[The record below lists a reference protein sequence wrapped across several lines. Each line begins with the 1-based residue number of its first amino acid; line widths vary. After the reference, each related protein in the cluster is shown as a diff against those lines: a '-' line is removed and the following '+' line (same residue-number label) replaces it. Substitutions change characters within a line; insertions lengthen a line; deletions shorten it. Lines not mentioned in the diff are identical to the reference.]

1 MVKKSL
7 ENAST
12 MKKNSILCSEMKFY
26 SFTTDS
32 PDFFI
37 QDNKLCWNVNHWHS
51 DVSDQFALSSC
62 LIHFKSTNG
71 KQMPVRISCSLAD
84 ANYANYNGTI
94 CSGVSEYKNFYF
106 QSTNLEFWKLDCS
119 RHALLYLL
127 CKVSMLKR

>member
-1 MVKKSL
+1 
-7 ENAST
+7 
-12 MKKNSILCSEMKFY
+12 MKFY

-37 QDNKLCWNVNHWHS
+37 QDNKLCWNVHHWHS
-51 DVSDQFALSSC
+51 DVSNHFALSSC

-94 CSGVSEYKNFYF
+94 GSGVCEYKNFHF
-106 QSTNLEFWKLDCS
+106 QSKVLEFWKLDCS
-119 RHALLYLL
+119 RPRTVIFTLQGIDAETVKFGHLTLAL
-127 CKVSMLKR
+127 C